1 MSHQQHPNPP
11 FQGNQSNRN
20 DMASLLFL
28 RFSFDVPKDSE
39 RYGIAG
45 VREFVVVCFGDYRW
59 QKQVPLSITVEW
71 LFGNFTTTVL
81 SVALAPPPKPT
92 TP

>member
-1 MSHQQHPNPP
+1 
-11 FQGNQSNRN
+11 
-20 DMASLLFL
+20 L

-59 QKQVPLSITVEW
+59 QKQVPLSITIEMAFWQFHYVPQYYQ
-71 LFGNFTTTVL
+71 LL
-81 SVALAPPPKPT
+81 
-92 TP
+92 